1 VSPSHGI
8 PLGKAALIA
17 WREIR
22 WEIFGDRGAV
32 VRTGFFALLPI
43 LFVITGRG
51 TGPGGPNDISILVLA
66 LQSTLIPALSGVA
79 LIASTFT
86 QEKENGTLVPLL
98 ASPIRD
104 IDIVVGKLLGMVGPV
119 MLICAGS
126 LSVFYVLGSALFGA
140 TRVRFAL
147 PPEILFALLVVAFL
161 YLITAGSWV
170 LIIAAVVRTT
180 RAGQQVAGL
189 MIGLSAAVFAV
200 LGVAASR
207 IADGW
212 ALVGLGLAF
221 VAADIVAL
229 EIARRVWQRGEVI
242 GRL

>member
-1 VSPSHGI
+1 M
-8 PLGKAALIA
+8 GKAALIA

-32 VRTGFFALLPI
+32 IRTGFFALLPI
-43 LFVITGRG
+43 LFVVSGRG
-51 TGPGGPNDISILVLA
+51 AGSGGPNEISTLVLA

-98 ASPIRD
+98 ASPVRD

-126 LSVFYVLGSALFGA
+126 LGVFYVLGTVLYGA
-140 TRVRFAL
+140 TRMRAAL

-180 RAGQQVAGL
+180 RAGQQIAGL
-189 MIGLSAAVFAV
+189 MIGLSAAIFAV
-200 LGVAASR
+200 LGIAATR
-207 IADGW
+207 IANGW
-212 ALVGLGLAF
+212 ALVALGVFF
-221 VAADIVAL
+221 VIADVVAL

>member
-1 VSPSHGI
+1 M
-8 PLGKAALIA
+8 GKAALIA

-32 VRTGFFALLPI
+32 IRTGFFALLPI
-43 LFVITGRG
+43 LFVISGRG
-51 TGPGGPNDISILVLA
+51 VRGGPNDISMLVLA

-98 ASPIRD
+98 ASPVRD

-119 MLICAGS
+119 MLICTGS
-126 LSVFYVLGSALFGA
+126 LAVFYVLGSVLYGA
-140 TRVRFAL
+140 TRMGAAL
-147 PPEILFALLVVAFL
+147 PPEVLYAILVLAFL

-170 LIIAAVVRTT
+170 LIIAAIVRTT
-180 RAGQQVAGL
+180 RAGQQIAGL

-200 LGVAASR
+200 LGIGATRV
-207 IADGW
+207 ADGW
-212 ALVGLGLAF
+212 ALVALGVFF
-221 VAADIVAL
+221 VVADVIAL
-229 EIARRVWQRGEVI
+229 LIARRVWQRGEVI

>member
-1 VSPSHGI
+1 V
-8 PLGKAALIA
+8 GKAALIA

-32 VRTGFFALLPI
+32 MRTGFFALLPI
-43 LFVITGRG
+43 LFVLSGRG
-51 TGPGGPNDISILVLA
+51 MGRGGPNDISILVLA

-98 ASPIRD
+98 ASPVRD
-104 IDIVVGKLLGMVGPV
+104 IDIVVGKLIGMVAPV
-119 MLICAGS
+119 MAICAGS
-126 LSVFYVLGSALFGA
+126 LTVFYVLGGVMYGA
-140 TRVRFAL
+140 ARITRAL
-147 PPEILFALLVVAFL
+147 PVEILFALLVVAFL
-161 YLITAGSWV
+161 YLMTAGSWV
-170 LIIAAVVRTT
+170 LIVAAIVRTT
-180 RAGQQVAGL
+180 RAGQQISGL
-189 MIGLSAAVFAV
+189 MIGLSAAIFAV
-200 LGVAASR
+200 LGIAAAR

-212 ALVGLGLAF
+212 ALVALGVFF
-221 VAADIVAL
+221 VAADVVAL

>member
-1 VSPSHGI
+1 M
-8 PLGKAALIA
+8 GKAAVIA

-22 WEIFGDRGAV
+22 WEIFGDRGSIL
-32 VRTGFFALLPI
+32 RTGFFALLPI
-43 LFVITGRG
+43 LFVVSARG
-51 TGPGGPNDISILVLA
+51 SPGGPNNLALLVLA

-98 ASPIRD
+98 ASPVRD
-104 IDIVVGKLLGMVGPV
+104 IDIVVGKLLGMVAPV
-119 MLICAGS
+119 MLICTGS
-126 LSVFYVLGSALFGA
+126 LGVFYVLGSFLFGA
-140 TRVRFAL
+140 TRMRIAL

-170 LIIAAVVRTT
+170 LIIAAIVRTT
-180 RAGQQVAGL
+180 RAGQQIAGL
-189 MIGLSAAVFAV
+189 MIGLSAAIFAV
-200 LGVAASR
+200 LGVASTR

-212 ALVGLGLAF
+212 ALVGLGVFF
-221 VAADIVAL
+221 VVADVVAL

>member
-1 VSPSHGI
+1 V
-8 PLGKAALIA
+8 GKAALIA

-32 VRTGFFALLPI
+32 IRTGFFALLPI
-43 LFVITGRG
+43 LFVISGRG
-51 TGPGGPNDISILVLA
+51 QPGGPNDISILALA

-98 ASPIRD
+98 AAPIRD

-119 MLICAGS
+119 MLICASS
-126 LSVFYVLGSALFGA
+126 LGVFYVLGSFLYGVDRL
-140 TRVRFAL
+140 RVAL
-147 PPEILFALLVVAFL
+147 PPQILFALLMVAFL

-170 LIIAAVVRTT
+170 LIVSAVVRTS
-180 RAGQQVAGL
+180 RAGQQIAGL
-189 MIGLSAAVFAV
+189 MIGLSAAIFAV

-212 ALVGLGLAF
+212 ALLVLGAAF
-221 VAADIVAL
+221 VALDILAL
-229 EIARRVWQRGEVI
+229 ELARRVWQRSEVI

>member
-1 VSPSHGI
+1 M
-8 PLGKAALIA
+8 GKAALIA

-32 VRTGFFALLPI
+32 IRTGFFALLPI
-43 LFVITGRG
+43 LFVLSGRG
-51 TGPGGPNDISILVLA
+51 APGGPNTISLLVLA

-98 ASPIRD
+98 AAPVRD

-126 LSVFYVLGSALFGA
+126 LSVFYVLGSSLYGA
-140 TRVRFAL
+140 ARIRAAL

-170 LIIAAVVRTT
+170 LIVAAIVKTT
-180 RAGQQVAGL
+180 RAGQQIAGL
-189 MIGLSAAVFAV
+189 MIGLSAALFAV
-200 LGVAASR
+200 LGVAAAR
-207 IADGW
+207 VADGW
-212 ALVGLGLAF
+212 ALIALGLFF
-221 VAADIVAL
+221 VAADVVAL
-229 EIARRVWQRGEVI
+229 LVARRVWQRSEVI

>member
-1 VSPSHGI
+1 V
-8 PLGKAALIA
+8 GKAALIA

-32 VRTGFFALLPI
+32 IRTGFFALLPI
-43 LFVITGRG
+43 LFVMSGRG
-51 TGPGGPNDISILVLA
+51 MGPGGPNDISLLVLA

-98 ASPIRD
+98 ASPVRD
-104 IDIVVGKLLGMVGPV
+104 IDIVVGKLLGMVAPV

-126 LSVFYVLGSALFGA
+126 LTVFYVLASLLFGA
-140 TRVRFAL
+140 TRLRGAL

-170 LIIAAVVRTT
+170 LIVAAIVRTT
-180 RAGQQVAGL
+180 RAGQQISGL
-189 MIGLSAAVFAV
+189 MIGLSAAIFAG
-200 LGVAASR
+200 LGIAASR

-212 ALVGLGLAF
+212 ALVGLGVVL
-221 VAADIVAL
+221 VAADVVAL
-229 EIARRVWQRGEVI
+229 EVARRVWQRGEVI

>member
-1 VSPSHGI
+1 MH
-8 PLGKAALIA
+8 KAGLIA

-22 WEIFGDRGAV
+22 WEIFGDRGAI
-32 VRTGFFALLPI
+32 VRTGFFALLPL
-43 LFVITGRG
+43 LFVLTGRVS
-51 TGPGGPNDISILVLA
+51 GGPNSISILVLA

-79 LIASTFT
+79 LISSTFT

-119 MLICAGS
+119 MLICASS
-126 LSVFYVLGSALFGA
+126 LAVFYVLGTFLYGPRVGA
-140 TRVRFAL
+140 VL
-147 PPEILFALLVVAFL
+147 PPEILFSLLVLAFL

-180 RAGQQVAGL
+180 RAGQQIAGL

-200 LGVAASR
+200 LGVAAAR

-212 ALVGLGLAF
+212 ALVGLGVAF
-221 VAADIVAL
+221 VLADVVAL
-229 EIARRVWQRGEVI
+229 EVARRVWKRAEVI
-242 GRL
+242 ARL

>member
-1 VSPSHGI
+1 V
-8 PLGKAALIA
+8 GKAALIA

-22 WEIFGDRGAV
+22 WEIYGDRGAV
-32 VRTGFFALLPI
+32 IRTGFFALLPI
-43 LFVITGRG
+43 LFVMSGRG
-51 TGPGGPNDISILVLA
+51 VPGGPNEISLIVLA

-98 ASPIRD
+98 ASPVRD

-126 LSVFYVLGSALFGA
+126 LAVFYVLGSFLFGT
-140 TRVRFAL
+140 TRLAAAL
-147 PPEILFALLVVAFL
+147 PPQILFALLVIAFL

-170 LIIAAVVRTT
+170 LIVAAVVRTT
-180 RAGQQVAGL
+180 RAGQQIAGL
-189 MIGLSAAVFAV
+189 MIGLSAAIFAG
-200 LGVAASR
+200 LGIAAAR

-212 ALVGLGLAF
+212 ALVGLGF
-221 VAADIVAL
+221 VFVVLDVVAL
-229 EIARRVWQRGEVI
+229 EIARRVWQRAEVI

>member
-1 VSPSHGI
+1 M
-8 PLGKAALIA
+8 GKAALIA

-32 VRTGFFALLPI
+32 LRTGFFALLPI
-43 LFVITGRG
+43 LFVISGRG
-51 TGPGGPNDISILVLA
+51 VRGGPNDISMLVLA

-98 ASPIRD
+98 ASPVRD
-104 IDIVVGKLLGMVGPV
+104 MDIVVGKLLGMVGPV
-119 MLICAGS
+119 MLICTGS
-126 LSVFYVLGSALFGA
+126 LAVFYVLGSFLFGA
-140 TRVRFAL
+140 TRVSAVL

-170 LIIAAVVRTT
+170 LIIAAIVRTT
-180 RAGQQVAGL
+180 RAGQQIAGL
-189 MIGLSAAVFAV
+189 MIGLSAAIFAV
-200 LGVAASR
+200 LGIAATR

-212 ALVGLGLAF
+212 ALVGLGVFF
-221 VAADIVAL
+221 VVADVIAL

>member
-1 VSPSHGI
+1 VA
-8 PLGKAALIA
+8 KAALIA

-32 VRTGFFALLPI
+32 IRTGFFALLPI
-43 LFVITGRG
+43 LFVISGRG
-51 TGPGGPNDISILVLA
+51 AGSGGPNDISMLVLA

-98 ASPIRD
+98 ASPVRD

-119 MLICAGS
+119 MLICTGS
-126 LSVFYVLGSALFGA
+126 LAVFYVLGSFLFGA
-140 TRVRFAL
+140 SRVGTAL
-147 PPEILFALLVVAFL
+147 PPQILFALLVVAFL

-170 LIIAAVVRTT
+170 LIIAAIVRTT
-180 RAGQQVAGL
+180 RAGQQIAGL
-189 MIGLSAAVFAV
+189 MIGLSAAIFAV
-200 LGVAASR
+200 LGIAATR
-207 IADGW
+207 IAGGW
-212 ALVGLGLAF
+212 ALVALGVFF
-221 VAADIVAL
+221 VVADVIAL
-229 EIARRVWQRGEVI
+229 EIARRVWRRDEVI

>member
-1 VSPSHGI
+1 M
-8 PLGKAALIA
+8 GKAALIA

-32 VRTGFFALLPI
+32 IRTGFFALLPI
-43 LFVITGRG
+43 LFVVSGRSAG
-51 TGPGGPNDISILVLA
+51 SGGPNEISMLVLA

-98 ASPIRD
+98 ASPVRD

-126 LSVFYVLGSALFGA
+126 LGVFYVLGTFLYGA
-140 TRVRFAL
+140 ARVRAAL

-180 RAGQQVAGL
+180 RAGQQIAGL
-189 MIGLSAAVFAV
+189 MIGLSAAIFAV
-200 LGVAASR
+200 LGIAATR
-207 IADGW
+207 IANGW
-212 ALVGLGLAF
+212 ALVALGVFF
-221 VAADIVAL
+221 VIADVVAL